1 MKLFGFEISREIDN
15 KRQNKKNEPTDDGSF
30 AQPFST
36 DGALTIQ
43 APGSAAAGY
52 YAQSFNIDGGSF
64 TNEADAILK
73 YRAAAMQPDCDTAI
87 TEIVNAAIVSDSDIR
102 AVNLILDGLSYSDS
116 VKRKINDEFYEV
128 LKLLNFNQNGP
139 DIFRRWYI
147 DGKIYYHIVIDKEKT
162 KAGIKELRLID
173 PLKIKKI
180 REVTTKINKDT
191 GVKTVDVTNEYFVYS
206 DTGGGPVTGAS
217 NETALKI
224 DPNSIVYVP
233 SGLTDE
239 SGSVSISHLH
249 KSVKLVNQLNMM
261 ENAIVIYR
269 ISRAPERRVFYIDTG
284 NLPKGKAEEYVT
296 GIMAK
301 YRNKLTYN
309 PTTGEIFDEPKS
321 MSMVEDFWLPRREG
335 GRGTEITTLPG
346 AGNLSEIDDVVFFQ
360 RKLYRSLNV
369 PQNRLE
375 AETAFNVGRAS
386 EITRDEVRFQKFIN
400 ALRKKFATLFLNALK
415 IQLILKGIITEDD
428 WSEVKEKINID
439 YVEDN
444 FFSELKEFEIL
455 RERLAMADT
464 AQAYIGKYYSEAWV
478 RSVILNQSEEEI
490 QIQDENIAK
499 EGSGIDSDESDKPE

>member
-1 MKLFGFEISREIDN
+1 
-15 KRQNKKNEPTDDGSF
+15 
-30 AQPFST
+30 
-36 DGALTIQ
+36 
-43 APGSAAAGY
+43 
-52 YAQSFNIDGGSF
+52 
-64 TNEADAILK
+64 
-73 YRAAAMQPDCDTAI
+73 
-87 TEIVNAAIVSDSDIR
+87 
-102 AVNLILDGLSYSDS
+102 
-116 VKRKINDEFYEV
+116 
-128 LKLLNFNQNGP
+128 
-139 DIFRRWYI
+139 
-147 DGKIYYHIVIDKEKT
+147 
-162 KAGIKELRLID
+162 
-173 PLKIKKI
+173 
-180 REVTTKINKDT
+180 
-191 GVKTVDVTNEYFVYS
+191 
-206 DTGGGPVTGAS
+206 
-217 NETALKI
+217 
-224 DPNSIVYVP
+224 VP